1 MKSTIRKWLTLLVT
15 LSVLVPALL
24 STQLSAQVQLQGPR
38 NSADAFSGVVYGPID
53 QNDTLWRI
61 ATRYKQNSEFSVYQ
75 TMLAIYQLNPQA
87 FENGNFNTMVN
98 GATLQL
104 PSDQFI
110 ARMDVQRARM
120 KAEADDRAFGRPN
133 SVQSEEVL
141 QQVAAENAEPEIPLV
156 NQEDLASTKAEL
168 QQQLNSLNRSQ
179 LSKVDEVKEQV
190 VNSITNV
197 EALLEENRR
206 LYERIDQVNT
216 DISDLRDKVE
226 GEVQDQIDQQLALQK
241 EIIELV
247 KQAEQREIARESESF
262 FKTLANPVVA
272 ISLSSV
278 FTIGLLSI
286 IGFWLLRKPKQVT
299 ESPVSTAKANSDDD
313 IVDDELVIGEMDD
326 DDAEALMAALD
337 QDMGGDDIL
346 SSDLEDGLD
355 ELGVGDDFAD
365 ADDMLVPDEKEEKT
379 SGSIEEDVSFDTDA
393 ISLDDEDFD
402 NQEIDLNPKEDTQ
415 SSEPA
420 QAKTEVVEDLTS
432 DLDLDNFDVQDDDDD
447 VNESDADVA
456 ANLAEKAGTAADD
469 VDQANET
476 QAGSTDTAEDANGS
490 LTEEAQES
498 DLPVDAEETEEA
510 NANQGNKLATPIGDG
525 PPEGVPIDESA
536 DIDEQAIEQI
546 ENTINETTEE
556 FEKLSEEL
564 LTDLENAGD
573 EEDDDVEQ
581 PPATEAEA
589 EASAPTAAPELNT
602 ATEPNADIASDADP
616 AVNGASENSEDITAD
631 TDSAAQDADDL
642 ADEILADLEDEQA
655 SEELDSLLDEI
666 SEELSEDIVEA
677 SDSSDENELIS
688 SSDAENEDDDS
699 ADIDLS
705 DFSQDELT
713 EASNADV
720 PDTEEGAQEL
730 DPENS
735 IDLDLDDT
743 QASAE
748 NTQSELN
755 DALLSELDDDNEG
768 EDDLDALLEEFSEG
782 VESNNDGADE
792 DGTAAQS
799 NALDNTESLMDDIP
813 SLGEMDEPTPAQQH
827 DTEQEIQADD
837 AVESSAEEQDTST
850 EIDNISDE
858 DDVLADLPGLDD
870 WLGDDDLEGELEGI
884 TQDSDIDSELNV
896 LADIEGA
903 DFEDLLS
910 EIDAE
915 NKDSDAQLEQALASD
930 AENETPDI
938 DDAAATE
945 LSDAGLDID
954 ALMQEESD
962 VDDFVNVDDLLAQSE
977 SLTPLEDEDVTLDLD
992 KSLERMQKERPAQSL
1007 NESDIESSTED
1018 DTFANQASNLDLA
1031 QVYIDMD
1038 DVEAASEVLDEI
1050 VSQGSPEQ
1058 VSEAKELL
1066 QQIKSK

>member
-1 MKSTIRKWLTLLVT
+1 MT
-15 LSVLVPALL
+15 LSLLVPALL

-87 FENGNFNTMVN
+87 FENRNFNTMVN

-262 FKTLANPVVA
+262 FNTLANPVVA

-286 IGFWLLRKPKQVT
+286 IGFWLLRKPKQIS
-299 ESPVSTAKANSDDD
+299 ESPVSTAKVNSDED

-365 ADDMLVPDEKEEKT
+365 ADDMLVPDEKDEKK
-379 SGSIEEDVSFDTDA
+379 SGAVEEDVSFDTDA

-402 NQEIDLNPKEDTQ
+402 NQEIDLNPKEEAQ

-432 DLDLDNFDVQDDDDD
+432 DLDLDNFDVQDDDD
-447 VNESDADVA
+447 VNESEADVA

-469 VDQANET
+469 LDQPNET
-476 QAGSTDTAEDANGS
+476 QIDSTDSTEDTNDS
-490 LTEEAQES
+490 SPEEAQES
-498 DLPVDAEETEEA
+498 DLPEETEETEEIEETSTS
-510 NANQGNKLATPIGDG
+510 QGNKLATPVGDG
-525 PPEGVPIDESA
+525 PPEGVLIDESA
-536 DIDEQAIEQI
+536 DIDEEAIEQI
-546 ENTINETTEE
+546 ENTINETTEQ

-564 LTDLENAGD
+564 LTDLENASD
-573 EEDDDVEQ
+573 EEEDDVAL
-581 PPATEAEA
+581 PPETD
-589 EASAPTAAPELNT
+589 APAPIDSLDSNT
-602 ATEPNADIASDADP
+602 ATETNADSATGADTK
-616 AVNGASENSEDITAD
+616 VNDVSESSEDITTD
-631 TDSAAQDADDL
+631 TDSIAKDADDL

-666 SEELSEDIVEA
+666 SEELSEEA
-677 SDSSDENELIS
+677 VDASESNGEKEPIP
-688 SSDAENEDDDS
+688 SSDAENEDDDN
-699 ADIDLS
+699 ADVDLS
-705 DFSQDELT
+705 DVSQDELA
-713 EASNADV
+713 EASSADV
-720 PDTEEGAQEL
+720 TDTQESAQEL

-748 NTQSELN
+748 ETQSELN
-755 DALLSELDDDNEG
+755 DALLSELDDDDEG

-782 VESNNDGADE
+782 VESDSSSVDDAGII
-792 DGTAAQS
+792 AQS
-799 NALDNTESLMDDIP
+799 NTLDNTESLMDDIP
-813 SLGEMDEPTPAQQH
+813 SLGEIDEPTPAQQN
-827 DTEQEIQADD
+827 DTEQETRADD
-837 AVESSAEEQDTST
+837 AVESSAEEQGTGED
-850 EIDNISDE
+850 IDNILDDE

-870 WLGDDDLEGELEGI
+870 WLGDDDLAGELEDI
-884 TQDSDIDSELNV
+884 TQDDDIDSELNV

-915 NKDSDAQLEQALASD
+915 NKDSDEQLEQELAGD
-930 AENETPDI
+930 TENETSDI
-938 DDAAATE
+938 SDAAKTE

-954 ALMQEESD
+954 TLMQEESD

-1007 NESDIESSTED
+1007 NESDSESSTED
-1018 DTFANQASNLDLA
+1018 DAFANQASNLDLA

-1038 DVEAASEVLDEI
+1038 DVEAATEVLDEI

-1066 QQIKSK
+1066 QQITNK